1 MNVFERNKERIP
13 LIRTGRVVSVGGFGN
28 GIIKAYIEGIDDERF
43 GKVGADLSELPS
55 CVPLLPRYF
64 TTLPKIGELVYIFQY
79 DYSANSPKAKF
90 QNMRFYMGPVISN
103 LTKLDFDQEK
113 SAESIL
119 PWGNFVDSIPQP
131 LEEGAYGIGQNDI
144 VLQGRYNTDII
155 QKENQMWLRAGK
167 FLEGAPTKFNSTN
180 LGYVQIKYGG
190 EKLKN
195 VTYDVKVE
203 QKIDPIANESLLVE
217 LKTYVDTQALPL
229 PNNLDSD
236 AYKSDN
242 VLRTTLTIVKKDL
255 DNISTP
261 AVGYNPPDFLG
272 TNSREQAITDAQNWV
287 NSNRGSKWL
296 IECDSPDFLN
306 NYPNI
311 IGIQAKFSREPQI
324 ITKTEKRQRQER
336 ERTDN
341 SSVINI
347 VANKINFL
355 SHDGE
360 HSFDLTN
367 PKEMISTDTQE
378 KINSDAHPLVY
389 GDTLVKFLEL
399 VKTFVKLHVHPYNGL
414 PPDPS
419 TVQSDV
425 LNFDLETIL
434 NKNINSN

>member
-1 MNVFERNKERIP
+1 MNFFEKDKERIP

-28 GIIKAYIEGIDDERF
+28 GIIKSYIEGIDDEKYGR
-43 GKVGADLSELPS
+43 VGADLTGLPT

-79 DYSANSPKAKF
+79 DYSPNSPKAKF

-103 LTKLDFDQEK
+103 LTKLDYDPEK

-119 PWGNFVDSIPQP
+119 PWGNFVDSLPVP
-131 LEEGAYGIGQNDI
+131 LEEGAYGIGENDI

-167 FLEGAPTKFNSTN
+167 FMEGAANEFNDTN

-190 EKLKN
+190 DKLTN

-203 QKIDPIANESLLVE
+203 QRINPIAKEKFLVE
-217 LKTYVDTQALPL
+217 LKTFVDTQSLPL
-229 PNNLDSD
+229 PNDLDKDS
-236 AYKSDN
+236 YKTSN
-242 VLRTTLTIVKKDL
+242 VIKTTLTVVKKDL

-261 AVGYNPPDFLG
+261 AVGYNPSDFLG
-272 TNSREQAITDAQNWV
+272 INSRENAVKDAQDWV

-311 IGIQAKFSREPQI
+311 EGVQAKFSREPKV
-324 ITKTEKRQRQER
+324 ITKIEKRQKQVLEKV
-336 ERTDN
+336 EN
-341 SSVINI
+341 SSVINV
-347 VANKINFL
+347 VANRINLL
-355 SHDGE
+355 SHNGE

-367 PKEMISTDTQE
+367 PKEMISTETQE
-378 KINSDAHPLVY
+378 KINSEAHPLVY
-389 GDTLVKFLEL
+389 GDTLVEFLEL
-399 VKTFVKLHVHPYNGL
+399 VKTFVRSHVHPYNGL
-414 PPDPS
+414 APDPS
-419 TVQSDV
+419 TVQTDV
-425 LNFDLETIL
+425 LKFELETIL